1 MLETN
6 EHMKRIYLSLLLASG
21 LLYGLTACGPKR
33 APYATVDGFT
43 QGSTYHIVYNDP
55 QGRDLRTSI
64 EELLEDFDNSL
75 SVYNPSSLLTRL
87 NENDTTARPD
97 AWFTECLALSRQ
109 ISDDTEGAFDVTLRP
124 LIAAYRI
131 GTEDTPHILSQ
142 HEIDSIRVFTGYQK
156 VRIEN
161 GRLVKADPR
170 MALDFNAIAQGYTAD
185 LMGHLFDSLG
195 IADYMVEIGG
205 EILCRG
211 KNPSGGEWRVGI
223 DRPVEGNMVPGEDL
237 QTILTL
243 TDRGL
248 VTSGNYRKFA
258 YDENGNKVTHTID
271 PHTLRPAVHN
281 LLSATII
288 APTSAVADGYA
299 TACMVIG
306 LEKSKELL
314 ARHPE
319 LEGYLVYSLPDGSM
333 GVYTTPNMRH
343 RVVK

>member
-1 MLETN
+1 
-6 EHMKRIYLSLLLASG
+6 MKSLLSLSILGVLALG
-21 LLYGLTACGPKR
+21 TACSPKTKS
-33 APYATVDGFT
+33 YATIDGFA

-55 QGRDLRTSI
+55 QGRDLRNDI

-87 NENDTTARPD
+87 NGNDTAAVPD
-97 AWFTECLALSRQ
+97 KWFTECLEISRG
-109 ISDDTEGAFDVTLRP
+109 ISDDTDGAFDVTLRP

-131 GTEDTPHILSQ
+131 GTDDTPHILSQ
-142 HEIDSIRVFTGYQK
+142 REIDSIRAFTGYKK

-161 GRLVKADPR
+161 GQLVKDDPR
-170 MALDFNAIAQGYTAD
+170 LALDFNAIAQGYSSD
-185 LMGHLFDSLG
+185 LMGAMFDSLG
-195 IADYMVEIGG
+195 IRDYMVEIGG
-205 EILCRG
+205 EILCKG
-211 KNPSGGEWRVGI
+211 KNPEGKEWRVGI

-258 YDENGNKVTHTID
+258 FDENGNKVTHTID
-271 PHTLRPAVHN
+271 PHTLKPAVHN

-288 APTSAVADGYA
+288 APTSAIADGYA

-306 LEKSKELL
+306 LEKSKQLL
-314 ARHPE
+314 ERHPE
-319 LEGYLVYSLPDGSM
+319 MEAYLVFSQPDGSM
-333 GVYTTPNMRH
+333 GVYTTPNIRK
-343 RVVK
+343 RIVK

>member
-1 MLETN
+1 
-6 EHMKRIYLSLLLASG
+6 MKSLLSLSILGVLALG
-21 LLYGLTACGPKR
+21 TACTPKTKS
-33 APYATVDGFT
+33 YATIDGFA

-55 QGRDLRTSI
+55 QGRDLRNDI

-87 NENDTTARPD
+87 NGNDTAAAPD
-97 AWFTECLALSRQ
+97 KWFTECLEISRG
-109 ISDDTEGAFDVTLRP
+109 ISDDTDGAFDVTLRP

-131 GTEDTPHILSQ
+131 GTDDTPHILSQ
-142 HEIDSIRVFTGYQK
+142 REIDSIRAFTGYKK

-161 GRLVKADPR
+161 GQLVKDDPR
-170 MALDFNAIAQGYTAD
+170 LALDFNAIAQGYSSD
-185 LMGHLFDSLG
+185 LMGAMFDSLG
-195 IADYMVEIGG
+195 IRDYMVEIGG
-205 EILCRG
+205 EILCKG
-211 KNPSGGEWRVGI
+211 KNPEGKEWRVGI

-258 YDENGNKVTHTID
+258 FDENGNKVTHTID
-271 PHTLRPAVHN
+271 PHTLKPAVHN

-288 APTSAVADGYA
+288 APTSAIADGYA

-306 LEKSKELL
+306 LEKSKQLL
-314 ARHPE
+314 ERHPE
-319 LEGYLVYSLPDGSM
+319 MEAYLVFSQPDGSM
-333 GVYTTPNMRH
+333 GVYTTPNIRK
-343 RVVK
+343 RIVK

>member
-1 MLETN
+1 
-6 EHMKRIYLSLLLASG
+6 MKSFLSLSILGILALG
-21 LLYGLTACGPKR
+21 TACAPKTKS
-33 APYATVDGFT
+33 YATIDGFA

-55 QGRDLRTSI
+55 QGRDLRNDI

-87 NENDTTARPD
+87 NGNDTAAVPD
-97 AWFTECLALSRQ
+97 KWFRECLDISRG
-109 ISDDTEGAFDVTLRP
+109 ISDDTDGAFDVTLRP

-131 GTEDTPHILSQ
+131 GTDDTPHILSQ
-142 HEIDSIRVFTGYQK
+142 REIDSIRAFTGYKK

-161 GRLVKADPR
+161 GQLVKDDPR
-170 MALDFNAIAQGYTAD
+170 LALDFNAIAQGYSSD
-185 LMGHLFDSLG
+185 LMGAMFDSLE
-195 IADYMVEIGG
+195 IRDYMVEIGG
-205 EILCRG
+205 EILCKG
-211 KNPSGGEWRVGI
+211 KNPEGKEWRVGI

-258 YDENGNKVTHTID
+258 FDENGNKVTHTID
-271 PHTLRPAVHN
+271 PHTLKPAVHN

-288 APTSAVADGYA
+288 APTSAIADGYA

-306 LEKSKELL
+306 LEKSKQLL
-314 ARHPE
+314 ERHPE
-319 LEGYLVYSLPDGSM
+319 MEAYLVFSQPDGSM
-333 GVYTTPNMRH
+333 GVYMTPNIRKRIM
-343 RVVK
+343 K

>member
-1 MLETN
+1 
-6 EHMKRIYLSLLLASG
+6 MKSFFSLSILWVLALG
-21 LLYGLTACGPKR
+21 TACTPKTKS
-33 APYATVDGFT
+33 YATIDGFA

-55 QGRDLRTSI
+55 QGRDLRNDI

-87 NENDTTARPD
+87 NGNDTAAAPD
-97 AWFTECLALSRQ
+97 KWFTECLEISRG
-109 ISDDTEGAFDVTLRP
+109 ISDDTDGAFDVTLRP

-131 GTEDTPHILSQ
+131 GTDDTPHILSQ
-142 HEIDSIRVFTGYQK
+142 REIDSIRAFTGYKK

-161 GRLVKADPR
+161 GQLVKDDPR
-170 MALDFNAIAQGYTAD
+170 LALDFNAIAQGYSSD
-185 LMGHLFDSLG
+185 LMGAMFDSLG
-195 IADYMVEIGG
+195 IRDYMVEIGG
-205 EILCRG
+205 EILCKGRNPQG
-211 KNPSGGEWRVGI
+211 KEWRVGI

-258 YDENGNKVTHTID
+258 FDENGNKVTHTID
-271 PHTLRPAVHN
+271 PHTLKPAVHN

-288 APTSAVADGYA
+288 APTSAIADGYA

-306 LEKSKELL
+306 LEKSKQLL
-314 ARHPE
+314 ERHPE
-319 LEGYLVYSLPDGSM
+319 MEAYLVFSQPDGSM
-333 GVYTTPNMRH
+333 GVYTTPNIRK
-343 RVVK
+343 RIVK

>member
-1 MLETN
+1 
-6 EHMKRIYLSLLLASG
+6 MKSFLSLSILGILALG
-21 LLYGLTACGPKR
+21 TACAPKTKS
-33 APYATVDGFT
+33 YATIDGFA

-55 QGRDLRTSI
+55 QGRDLRNDI

-87 NENDTTARPD
+87 NGNDTAAVPD
-97 AWFTECLALSRQ
+97 KWFRECLDISRG
-109 ISDDTEGAFDVTLRP
+109 ISDDTDGAFDVTLRP

-131 GTEDTPHILSQ
+131 GTDDTPHILSQ
-142 HEIDSIRVFTGYQK
+142 REIDSIRAFTGYKK

-161 GRLVKADPR
+161 GQLVKDDPR
-170 MALDFNAIAQGYTAD
+170 LALDFNAIAQGYSSD
-185 LMGHLFDSLG
+185 LMGAMFDSLG
-195 IADYMVEIGG
+195 IRDYMVEIGG
-205 EILCRG
+205 EILCKGRNPEG
-211 KNPSGGEWRVGI
+211 KEWRVGI

-258 YDENGNKVTHTID
+258 FDENGNKVTHTID
-271 PHTLRPAVHN
+271 PHTLKPAVHN

-288 APTSAVADGYA
+288 APTSAIADGYA

-306 LEKSKELL
+306 LEKSKQLL
-314 ARHPE
+314 ERHPE
-319 LEGYLVYSLPDGSM
+319 MEAYLVFSQPDGSM
-333 GVYTTPNMRH
+333 GVYTTPNIRKRIM
-343 RVVK
+343 K

>member
-1 MLETN
+1 
-6 EHMKRIYLSLLLASG
+6 MKSFFSLSILWVLALG
-21 LLYGLTACGPKR
+21 TACTPKTKS
-33 APYATVDGFT
+33 YATIDGFA

-55 QGRDLRTSI
+55 QGRDLRNDI

-87 NENDTTARPD
+87 NGNDTAAVPD
-97 AWFTECLALSRQ
+97 KWFTECLEISRG
-109 ISDDTEGAFDVTLRP
+109 ISDDTDGAFDVTLRP

-131 GTEDTPHILSQ
+131 GTDDTPHILSQ
-142 HEIDSIRVFTGYQK
+142 REIDSIRAFTGYKK

-161 GRLVKADPR
+161 GQLVKDDPR
-170 MALDFNAIAQGYTAD
+170 LALDFNAIAQGYSSD
-185 LMGHLFDSLG
+185 LMGAMFDSLG
-195 IADYMVEIGG
+195 IRDYMVEIGG
-205 EILCRG
+205 EILCKG
-211 KNPSGGEWRVGI
+211 KNPEGKEWRVGI

-258 YDENGNKVTHTID
+258 FDENGNKVTHTID
-271 PHTLRPAVHN
+271 PHTLKPAVHN

-288 APTSAVADGYA
+288 APTSAIADGYA

-306 LEKSKELL
+306 LEKSKQLL
-314 ARHPE
+314 ERHPE
-319 LEGYLVYSLPDGSM
+319 MEAYLVFSQPDGSM
-333 GVYTTPNMRH
+333 GVYTTPNIRK
-343 RVVK
+343 RIVK

>member
-1 MLETN
+1 
-6 EHMKRIYLSLLLASG
+6 MKAIIGLPLIGSLILGTS
-21 LLYGLTACGPKR
+21 CGVPKTKS
-33 APYATVDGFT
+33 YATVDGFA
-43 QGSTYHIVYNDP
+43 QGSTYHIIYHDP
-55 QGRDLRTSI
+55 QGRDLRTDI

-87 NENDTTARPD
+87 NKNDAEAVPD
-97 AWFTECLALSRQ
+97 KWFTECLEISRG
-109 ISDDTEGAFDVTLRP
+109 ISDDTDGAFDVTLRP

-142 HEIDSIRVFTGYQK
+142 GEIDSIRAFTGYRK
-156 VRIEN
+156 VRIED
-161 GRLVKADPR
+161 GRLVKDDPR
-170 MALDFNAIAQGYTAD
+170 LALDFNAIAQGYSSD
-185 LMGHLFDSLG
+185 LMGAMFDSLG
-195 IADYMVEIGG
+195 IEDYMVEIGG

-211 KNPSGGEWRVGI
+211 ANPEGQEWRVGI

-237 QTILTL
+237 QTILKL

-288 APTSAVADGYA
+288 APTSAIADGYA

-306 LEKSKELL
+306 LEKSKKLL
-314 ARHPE
+314 ERHPE
-319 LEGYLVYSLPDGSM
+319 LEAYLVFSNPDGSM
-333 GVYTTPNMRH
+333 GVFTTPNIRKRIM
-343 RVVK
+343 K

>member
-1 MLETN
+1 
-6 EHMKRIYLSLLLASG
+6 MKSLLSLSILGVLALG
-21 LLYGLTACGPKR
+21 TACTPKTKS
-33 APYATVDGFT
+33 YATIDGFA

-55 QGRDLRTSI
+55 QGRDLRNDI

-87 NENDTTARPD
+87 NGNDTAAVPD
-97 AWFTECLALSRQ
+97 KWFTECLEISRG
-109 ISDDTEGAFDVTLRP
+109 ISDDTDGAFDVTLRP

-131 GTEDTPHILSQ
+131 GTDDTPHILSQ
-142 HEIDSIRVFTGYQK
+142 REIDSIRAFTGYKK

-161 GRLVKADPR
+161 GQLVKDDPR
-170 MALDFNAIAQGYTAD
+170 LALDFNAIAQGYSSD
-185 LMGHLFDSLG
+185 LMGAMFDSLG
-195 IADYMVEIGG
+195 IRDYMVEIGG
-205 EILCRG
+205 EILCKG
-211 KNPSGGEWRVGI
+211 KNPEGKEWRVGI

-258 YDENGNKVTHTID
+258 FDENGNKVTHTID
-271 PHTLRPAVHN
+271 PHTLKPAVHN

-288 APTSAVADGYA
+288 APTSAIADGYA

-306 LEKSKELL
+306 LEKSKQLL
-314 ARHPE
+314 ERHPE
-319 LEGYLVYSLPDGSM
+319 MEAYLVFSQPDGSM
-333 GVYTTPNMRH
+333 GVYTTPNIRK
-343 RVVK
+343 RIVK

>member
-1 MLETN
+1 
-6 EHMKRIYLSLLLASG
+6 MKLFLGLPLFGVLA
-21 LLYGLTACGPKR
+21 LATACMPKTR
-33 APYATVDGFT
+33 SYATVDGFA
-43 QGSTYHIVYNDP
+43 QGSTYHITYFDP
-55 QGRDLRTSI
+55 QGRDLRTNI
-64 EELLEDFDNSL
+64 EDLLEDFDNSL

-87 NENDTTARPD
+87 NGNDPSAAPD
-97 AWFTECLALSRQ
+97 RWFTECLEISHA
-109 ISDDTEGAFDVTLRP
+109 ISDDTRGAFDVTLRP

-131 GTEDTPHILSQ
+131 GTDDTPHLLSQ
-142 HEIDSIRVFTGYQK
+142 REIDSIRVFTGYKK

-161 GRLVKADPR
+161 GRLVKSDPR
-170 MALDFNAIAQGYTAD
+170 LALDFNAIAQGYSSD
-185 LMGHLFDSLG
+185 LMGAMFDSLG
-195 IADYMVEIGG
+195 VTDYIVEIGG
-205 EILCRG
+205 EILCKGNNPEG
-211 KNPSGGEWRVGI
+211 KVWRVGI

-243 TDRGL
+243 TDAGL

-288 APTSAVADGYA
+288 APTSTLADGYA

-314 ARHPE
+314 ERHPE
-319 LEGYLVYSLPDGSM
+319 LEAYLVYSQPDGSM
-333 GVYTTPNMRH
+333 GVFTTPNIRN
-343 RVVK
+343 RVAK

>member
-1 MLETN
+1 
-6 EHMKRIYLSLLLASG
+6 MKAIIGLPLIGSLILGTS
-21 LLYGLTACGPKR
+21 CVPKTKS
-33 APYATVDGFT
+33 YATVDGFA
-43 QGSTYHIVYNDP
+43 QGSTYHIMYYDP
-55 QGRDLRTSI
+55 QGRDLRTDI

-87 NENDTTARPD
+87 NENDAEAVPD
-97 AWFTECLALSRQ
+97 KWFTECLEISRG
-109 ISDDTEGAFDVTLRP
+109 ISDDTDGAFDVTLRP

-142 HEIDSIRVFTGYQK
+142 GEIDSIRVFTGYRK

-161 GRLVKADPR
+161 GCLVKDDPR
-170 MALDFNAIAQGYTAD
+170 LALDFNAIAQGYSSD
-185 LMGHLFDSLG
+185 LMGAMFDSLG
-195 IADYMVEIGG
+195 IKDYMVEIGG

-211 KNPSGGEWRVGI
+211 RNPEGKEWRVGI

-237 QTILTL
+237 QTILKL

-288 APTSAVADGYA
+288 APTSAIADGYA

-306 LEKSKELL
+306 LEKSKKLL
-314 ARHPE
+314 ERHPE
-319 LEGYLVYSLPDGSM
+319 LEAYLVFSNPDGSM
-333 GVYTTPNMRH
+333 GVYTTPNIRKRIM
-343 RVVK
+343 K

>member
-1 MLETN
+1 
-6 EHMKRIYLSLLLASG
+6 MKRFLSLPLLGALALG
-21 LLYGLTACGPKR
+21 MACTPK
-33 APYATVDGFT
+33 PKSYATVDGFT

-55 QGRDLRTSI
+55 QGRDLRTDI

-87 NENDTTARPD
+87 NENDPAAVPD
-97 AWFTECLALSRQ
+97 RWFTECLA
-109 ISDDTEGAFDVTLRP
+109 ISHGISEDTEGAFDVTLRP

-131 GTEDTPHILSQ
+131 GTDDTPHLLSQ
-142 HEIDSIRVFTGYQK
+142 REIDSIRVFTGYRK

-161 GRLVKADPR
+161 GRLVKEDPR
-170 MALDFNAIAQGYTAD
+170 LALDFNAIAQGYSSD
-185 LMGHLFDSLG
+185 LMGAMFDSLG
-195 IADYMVEIGG
+195 IEDYMVEIGG
-205 EILCRG
+205 EILCKGR
-211 KNPSGGEWRVGI
+211 NPSGGEWKVGI

-237 QTILTL
+237 QTILKL

-299 TACMVIG
+299 TACMGIG
-306 LEKSKELL
+306 LEKSQPLPE
-314 ARHPE
+314 RHPV
-319 LEGYLVYSLPDGSM
+319 LEGYLVFSRPGGSM
-333 GVYTTPNMRH
+333 GVYTTPNIRK
-343 RVVK
+343 RIIK

>member
-1 MLETN
+1 
-6 EHMKRIYLSLLLASG
+6 MKSLLSLSILGVLALG
-21 LLYGLTACGPKR
+21 TACSPKTKS
-33 APYATVDGFT
+33 YATIDGFA

-55 QGRDLRTSI
+55 QGRDLRNDI

-87 NENDTTARPD
+87 NGNDTAAVPD
-97 AWFTECLALSRQ
+97 KWFTECLEISRG
-109 ISDDTEGAFDVTLRP
+109 ISDDTDGTFDVTLRP

-131 GTEDTPHILSQ
+131 GTDDTPHILSQ
-142 HEIDSIRVFTGYQK
+142 REIDSIRAFTGYKK

-161 GRLVKADPR
+161 GQLVKDDPR
-170 MALDFNAIAQGYTAD
+170 LALDFNAIAQGYSSD
-185 LMGHLFDSLG
+185 LMGAMFDSLG
-195 IADYMVEIGG
+195 ILDYMVEIGG
-205 EILCRG
+205 EILCKG
-211 KNPSGGEWRVGI
+211 KNPEGKEWRVGI

-258 YDENGNKVTHTID
+258 FDENGNKVTHTID
-271 PHTLRPAVHN
+271 PHTLKPAVHN

-288 APTSAVADGYA
+288 APTSAIADGYA

-306 LEKSKELL
+306 LEKSKQLL
-314 ARHPE
+314 ERHPE
-319 LEGYLVYSLPDGSM
+319 MEAYLVFSQPDGSM
-333 GVYTTPNMRH
+333 GVYTTPNIRK
-343 RVVK
+343 RIVK

>member
-1 MLETN
+1 
-6 EHMKRIYLSLLLASG
+6 MKSLLSLSILGVLALG
-21 LLYGLTACGPKR
+21 TACSPKTKS
-33 APYATVDGFT
+33 YATVDGFA

-55 QGRDLRTSI
+55 QGRDLRNDI

-87 NENDTTARPD
+87 NGNDTAAVPD
-97 AWFTECLALSRQ
+97 KWFTECLEISRG
-109 ISDDTEGAFDVTLRP
+109 ISDDTDGAFDVTLRP

-131 GTEDTPHILSQ
+131 GTDDTPHILSQ
-142 HEIDSIRVFTGYQK
+142 REIDSIRAFTGYKK

-161 GRLVKADPR
+161 GQLVKDDPR
-170 MALDFNAIAQGYTAD
+170 LALDFNAIAQGYSSD
-185 LMGHLFDSLG
+185 LMGAMFDSLG
-195 IADYMVEIGG
+195 IRDYMVEIGG
-205 EILCRG
+205 EILCKG
-211 KNPSGGEWRVGI
+211 KNPEGKEWRVGI

-258 YDENGNKVTHTID
+258 FDENGNKVTHTID
-271 PHTLRPAVHN
+271 PHTLKPAVHN

-288 APTSAVADGYA
+288 APTSAIADGYA

-306 LEKSKELL
+306 LEKSKQLL
-314 ARHPE
+314 ERHPE
-319 LEGYLVYSLPDGSM
+319 MEAYLVFSQPDGSM
-333 GVYTTPNMRH
+333 GVYTTPNIRK
-343 RVVK
+343 RIVK

>member
-1 MLETN
+1 
-6 EHMKRIYLSLLLASG
+6 MKSLLSLSILWVLALG
-21 LLYGLTACGPKR
+21 TACTPKTKS
-33 APYATVDGFT
+33 YATIDGFA

-55 QGRDLRTSI
+55 QGRDLRNDI

-87 NENDTTARPD
+87 NGNDTAAVPD
-97 AWFTECLALSRQ
+97 KWFTECLEISRG
-109 ISDDTEGAFDVTLRP
+109 ISDDTDGAFDVTLRP

-131 GTEDTPHILSQ
+131 GTDDTPHILSQ
-142 HEIDSIRVFTGYQK
+142 REIDSIRAFTGYKK

-161 GRLVKADPR
+161 GQLVKDDPR
-170 MALDFNAIAQGYTAD
+170 LALDFNAIAQGYSSD
-185 LMGHLFDSLG
+185 LMGAMFDSLG
-195 IADYMVEIGG
+195 IRDYMVEIGG
-205 EILCRG
+205 EILCKGRNPQG
-211 KNPSGGEWRVGI
+211 KEWRVGI

-258 YDENGNKVTHTID
+258 FDENGNKVTHTID
-271 PHTLRPAVHN
+271 PHTLKPAVHN

-288 APTSAVADGYA
+288 APTSAIADGYA

-306 LEKSKELL
+306 LEKSKQLL
-314 ARHPE
+314 ERHPE
-319 LEGYLVYSLPDGSM
+319 MEAYLVFSQPDGSM
-333 GVYTTPNMRH
+333 GVYTTPNIRK
-343 RVVK
+343 RIVK